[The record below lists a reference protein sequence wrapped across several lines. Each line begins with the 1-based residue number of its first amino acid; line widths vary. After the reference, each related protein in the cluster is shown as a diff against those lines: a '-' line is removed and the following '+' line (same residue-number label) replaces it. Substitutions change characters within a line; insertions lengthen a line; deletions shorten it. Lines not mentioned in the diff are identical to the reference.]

1 MALDANRGT
10 FFHGLQ
16 HNAGEA
22 KEIELGHEFV
32 VQWASSRYM
41 CLTRRMV
48 ERFPCQRTDLAVIV
62 PIQTENDA
70 FALDLLFDL
79 PDFLSVILEA
89 RHRYDLNPDCSQL
102 AGEVSSW
109 SRALP
114 RARLSWTEIT
124 TSATR
129 LMAMTVCTMSI
140 SQCQGVVFEPSTVR
154 STRMPFS

>member
-16 HNAGEA
+16 HDAGEA

-41 CLTRRMV
+41 CVTRRMV

-89 RHRYDLNPDCSQL
+89 RHSYDRNPAGCSQL

-114 RARLSWTEIT
+114 RVRLSWT
-124 TSATR
+124 ATAASTAR
-129 LMAMTVCTMSI
+129 LAAMTK
-140 SQCQGVVFEPSTVR
+140 
-154 STRMPFS
+154 

>member
-1 MALDANRGT
+1 MGDKAAPQNLA
-10 FFHGLQ
+10 
-16 HNAGEA
+16 HNGQGWRYDDAGEA

-89 RHRYDLNPDCSQL
+89 RHS
-102 AGEVSSW
+102 
-109 SRALP
+109 
-114 RARLSWTEIT
+114 
-124 TSATR
+124 
-129 LMAMTVCTMSI
+129 
-140 SQCQGVVFEPSTVR
+140 
-154 STRMPFS
+154 